1 MRYTNLSPDS
11 ELIERESAPIYEYTS
26 DDWFNFYEDSA
37 QFEITQLIDSSAT
50 RLSAINAVIPALIT
64 VALLNRF

>member
-1 MRYTNLSPDS
+1 MRYTNLLPDS

-37 QFEITQLIDSSAT
+37 QFETQLIDSSAT
-50 RLSAINAVIPALIT
+50 RLSTINAVILAVIT
-64 VALLNRF
+64 AALLNRF